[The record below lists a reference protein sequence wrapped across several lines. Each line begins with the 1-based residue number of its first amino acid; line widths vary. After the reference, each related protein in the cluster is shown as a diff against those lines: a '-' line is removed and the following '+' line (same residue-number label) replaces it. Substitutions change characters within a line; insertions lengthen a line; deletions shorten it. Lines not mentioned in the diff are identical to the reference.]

1 MKPSALVATFG
12 LLVSLSSHA
21 ALNQDN
27 DTLRYV
33 FTYKLNKT
41 LSYMEYQYQVV
52 KQDIANELEDDIQS
66 QVLGAM
72 ADQLIAANPPQAGK
86 TTQPKVMPEQL

>member
-1 MKPSALVATFG
+1 MKPTALVTTFG
-12 LLVSLSSHA
+12 LLISLSSHA

-27 DTLRYV
+27 DTPRYV

-52 KQDIANELEDDIQS
+52 KQDIANEVEDDIQS
-66 QVLGAM
+66 QVLVAM
-72 ADQLIAANPPQAGK
+72 ADQLLTANPPQASK
-86 TTQPKVMPEQL
+86 TTPPNDMPEQL